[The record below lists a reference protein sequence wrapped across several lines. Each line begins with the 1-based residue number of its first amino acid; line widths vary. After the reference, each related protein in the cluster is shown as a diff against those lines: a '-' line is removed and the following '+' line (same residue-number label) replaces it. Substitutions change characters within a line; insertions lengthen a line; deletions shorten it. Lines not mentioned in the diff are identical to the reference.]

1 MEPSHRSATMT
12 QLVLQHYARPA
23 ARRHLWVG
31 LAMAVVAIAFG
42 AEQAIAWFTAHPMA
56 ARGLEASLLAGAAT
70 GLGAIPVLLMRRPS
84 ARMMAPLLG
93 LAGGMMLAASLFSLL
108 VPAVQT
114 VAASEAP
121 WWLGLATAGALLAG
135 VAAKQGLDRRL
146 PHEHVET
153 VERSGM
159 HPNVA
164 LVVAAIAIHNVPEGL
179 AVGVAAAAGADHGM
193 SLGIALQNIPEGWI
207 VASAMLALGT
217 TPLRAAGI
225 ALATGLV
232 EPVGGL
238 FGVIASTLGGAAV
251 PLALAAAAG
260 AMLWV
265 VSHEMIP
272 ASHQAGRIGAGTAGL
287 AVGFPVMTSL
297 ASAV

>member
-1 MEPSHRSATMT
+1 MT
-12 QLVLQHYARPA
+12 QIVLQHYEKPA
-23 ARRHLWVG
+23 ARRHLWIGLFMALVG
-31 LAMAVVAIAFG
+31 TAFG
-42 AEQAIAWFTAHPMA
+42 IDQAAQWLSAHPMA

-70 GLGAIPVLLMRRPS
+70 GLGAIPVLMLHRPS
-84 ARMMAPLLG
+84 ERLMAPMLG

-114 VAASEAP
+114 VAASGTP
-121 WWLGLATAGALLAG
+121 WALGIATAVALLAG
-135 VAAKQGLDRRL
+135 AGAMQTLDRRL
-146 PHEHVET
+146 PHAHVEN
-153 VERSGM
+153 VDANAIL
-159 HPNVA
+159 PNVS
-164 LVVAAIAIHNVPEGL
+164 LVVAAISIHNIPEGL

-207 VASAMLALGT
+207 VASAMITLGAA
-217 TPLRAAGI
+217 PLRAALI

-232 EPVGGL
+232 EPLGGL
-238 FGVIASTLGGAAV
+238 FGVVASSVAGAAL

-272 ASHQAGRIGAGTAGL
+272 ASHRPGRIGAGTAGL
-287 AVGFPVMTSL
+287 VAGFAVMTTL
-297 ASAV
+297 ASIY

>member
-1 MEPSHRSATMT
+1 MT
-12 QLVLQHYARPA
+12 QIVLQHYEKPA

-31 LAMAVVAIAFG
+31 LVMAIVALAFG
-42 AEQAIAWFTAHPMA
+42 IEQAWQWLAAHPMA
-56 ARGLEASLLAGAAT
+56 AQGLQASLLAGAAT
-70 GLGAIPVLLMRRPS
+70 GLGAIPVLLLRRPS
-84 ARMMAPLLG
+84 ERLMAPMLG

-114 VAASEAP
+114 VAASNAP
-121 WWLGLATAGALLAG
+121 WLLGILTAAAFLAG
-135 VAAKQGLDRRL
+135 VAGMQTLDHRL

-153 VERSGM
+153 VEGSGM
-159 HPNVA
+159 MPNVA
-164 LVVAAIAIHNVPEGL
+164 LVVAAISIHNVPEGL

-207 VASAMLALGT
+207 VASAMIALGAA
-217 TPLRAAGI
+217 PLRAALI
-225 ALATGLV
+225 ALGTGLV

-238 FGVIASTLGGAAV
+238 FGVIASTLAGAAL

-265 VSHEMIP
+265 VSHEMIQ
-272 ASHQAGRIGAGTAGL
+272 ASHQPGRIGAGTAGL
-287 AVGFPVMTSL
+287 AAGFAVMTTL
-297 ASAV
+297 ASVF